1 MKLAEA
7 PASYWTA
14 AGSEAPRRC
23 ALPPQSKT
31 FAVLRKLATLVAV
44 LNLWLL
50 GFNLCSAAASREFEV
65 NPTVLKA
72 PPAFL
77 TQVLVPDANCAAVSP
92 VAPVLVVG
100 HRSTNGQHLA
110 VFRLD
115 GAGLPAGAPTWITLP
130 KPAVLATNVNYPL
143 GLQFHPKLPLL
154 YVWQDITAPPGDK
167 QEKHA
172 AFSNHLEFDHLLLYA
187 IKPGALE
194 LVQTGARGTGFR
206 CGLAGGTIGLDFDA
220 KTLFVPNALGA
231 TWDEAGIGAY
241 ELDEEGLLEDQ
252 DRPTAESGKVKG
264 VSAAPKNRFERR
276 VVLLQRKR
284 THRYYPSGAGWFAGR
299 EAMVMGGYSGCLVID
314 FNQGNLRQTWFN
326 LPDVV
331 GNCVVAGHPQAPA
344 VYLAVQNTPR
354 LFQIAHSD
362 GYVSLLPQAAT
373 AFGARL
379 TGAPVVLTKQSQVA
393 VGDARALQLFGLQAD
408 GRLDGKVEQL
418 PLPAAQVRG
427 LAYSGTHSRLYVAV
441 DKVD

>member
-1 MKLAEA
+1 MLFIIGLLLDFT
-7 PASYWTA
+7 S
-14 AGSEAPRRC
+14 S
-23 ALPPQSKT
+23 T
-31 FAVLRKLATLVAV
+31 FAADVR
-44 LNLWLL
+44 
-50 GFNLCSAAASREFEV
+50 REFEV
-65 NPTVLKA
+65 APTVLKEA
-72 PPAFL
+72 PTFI

-100 HRSTNGQHLA
+100 HRTTNNQHLA

-115 GAGLPAGAPTWITLP
+115 AAGLPAGAPTWITLP

-154 YVWQDITAPPGDK
+154 YVWQDINGPTPDK
-167 QEKHA
+167 QENNP
-172 AFSNHLEFDHLLLYA
+172 AFKNHLEFDHLLIYTV
-187 IKPGALE
+187 KDGALE
-194 LVQTGARGTGFR
+194 LAQTGARGTGFH
-206 CGLAGGTIGLDFDA
+206 CGLQGGTVGLDFGA
-220 KTLFVPNALGA
+220 KNLYVPNAQGA

-241 ELDEEGLLEDQ
+241 ELDEQGLLEDQ
-252 DRPTAESGKVKG
+252 DKLSTESGKVKG

-284 THRYYPSGAGWFAGR
+284 THRYYPSGAGWVAGS

-344 VYLAVQNTPR
+344 VYLALQNTPR

-362 GYVSLLPQAAT
+362 GYVSLLPQAAIVT
-373 AFGARL
+373 GARL
-379 TGAPVVLTKQSQVA
+379 TGTPVVLTKQSQVA
-393 VGDARALQLFGLQAD
+393 VGDARSLHLFGLQPD
-408 GRLDGKVEQL
+408 GRLDGKVDQF
-418 PLPAAQVRG
+418 PVPAAQVRG
-427 LAYSGTHSRLYVAV
+427 LAYSERHGRLYVSV
-441 DKVD
+441 DKLN